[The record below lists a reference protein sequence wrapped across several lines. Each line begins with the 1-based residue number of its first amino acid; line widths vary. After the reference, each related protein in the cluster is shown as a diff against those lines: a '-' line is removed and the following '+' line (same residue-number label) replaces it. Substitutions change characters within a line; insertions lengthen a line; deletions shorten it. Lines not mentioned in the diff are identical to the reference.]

1 MKEGVNMSMDKN
13 NYFKELGKRFSHDYL
28 DLLSLA
34 RKSYSVFEL
43 QKILKAYHIANE
55 AHFNQKRLSGEPF
68 ITHPINVAY
77 ILAETGF
84 DSDTVCAALLHDVV
98 EDTNYS
104 KEDINQIFGNV
115 ISNLV
120 DGVTKMKGSDFT
132 SKRESVIATHKKI
145 LDSIT
150 KDARIIA
157 IKLADRLHNMF
168 TLDYLREEKQ
178 KEIANETLDFYVNL
192 ARILGIYQIKDELE
206 DLSLFMLDKDKFLSI
221 YELRQEL
228 YEGYEKDFSYVDREA
243 RNNLK
248 DIGVNLTSKYKIKNI
263 GGIYSELSNG
273 TKLDEIKDLVAIRM
287 MVENVEDCYKT
298 LGVVHGICKSV
309 PNSFKDLIANPK
321 YNGYQSLI
329 TNVVTP
335 DESEFQIRIRTNDMQ
350 RTNELGMVSN
360 WSLQTQ
366 EHLNSECSKMFDA
379 NKKELK
385 MKGKK

>member
-1 MKEGVNMSMDKN
+1 MSMDKN

>member
-1 MKEGVNMSMDKN
+1 MSMDKN

-104 KEDINQIFGNV
+104 KEDIIQIFGNV

>member
-1 MKEGVNMSMDKN
+1 MVLDKN
-13 NYFKELGKRFSHDYL
+13 IYFKELGKKFNHDYL
-28 DLLSLA
+28 DLVDLA
-34 RKSYSVFEL
+34 RKNYSVFEL
-43 QKILKAYHIANE
+43 QKILKAYNIANE
-55 AHFNQKRLSGEPF
+55 AHFNQRRLSGEPF
-68 ITHPINVAY
+68 INHPINVAY
-77 ILAETGF
+77 ILLETGF
-84 DSDTVCAALLHDVV
+84 DSDTICAALLHDVV

-104 KEDINQIFGNV
+104 KEEIRQMFGDT
-115 ISNLV
+115 ISTLV
-120 DGVTKMKGSDFT
+120 DGVTKMKGSDFI
-132 SKRESVIATHKKI
+132 SKQESVIATHKKI

-168 TLDYLREEKQ
+168 TLDYLKEEKQ

-192 ARILGIYQIKDELE
+192 ARILGIYQIKDELQ
-206 DLSLFMLDKDKFLSI
+206 DLSLFILDKDKFLSI

-228 YEGYEKDFSYVDREA
+228 YEGYQKDFMYINTEA
-243 RNNLK
+243 RDNLK
-248 DIGVNLTSKYKIKNI
+248 GIGVNLTSKYKIKNI

-273 TKLDEIKDLVAIRM
+273 AQLDKIKDLLAIRM

-298 LGVVHGICKSV
+298 LGVVHSICKSV

-321 YNGYQSLI
+321 YNGYQSLV

-360 WSLQTQ
+360 WSLKNQ
-366 EHLNSECSKMFDA
+366 EYLNSECSKMFEA